1 MSSVNFSGSISS
13 SKDFDILSLVCLDQL
28 GRLGGLICVMTKEDW
43 ESEFSG
49 AARLFAL
56 RRGIFYW
63 EFKHGMRGKEE
74 DGEHWTLNT
83 HLPCGFLSMFR
94 YIKIFS
100 MIHIC
105 AI

>member
-13 SKDFDILSLVCLDQL
+13 SKDFDILSLVCFDQL

-43 ESEFSG
+43 ETEFSG

-63 EFKHGMRGKEE
+63 EFKHGMRRKEE
-74 DGEHWTLNT
+74 DGEH
-83 HLPCGFLSMFR
+83 
-94 YIKIFS
+94 
-100 MIHIC
+100 
-105 AI
+105 